1 MYELFIHLTLPND
14 YILPFLR
21 TLDYLI
27 KYQGYHPLLQ
37 RSVFNTSVPL
47 KSLHI

>member
-21 TLDYLI
+21 TLDYLSDQVPRI
-27 KYQGYHPLLQ
+27 
-37 RSVFNTSVPL
+37 SSTSPEICVQYLCPT
-47 KSLHI
+47 